1 MCGSLLQKKFT
12 TGSPVTSNQ
21 EIKMNSTLSPDE
33 IWISELNQDE
43 RVQSGFDRSRTIRFY
58 DTTLRDGEQAIGVV
72 FTADEKFEIACK
84 LSELGVGRIE
94 SGFPRVSEEDTE
106 AVRRMLGAQLSSE
119 IWGFARCVIAD
130 LDAHV
135 ELGTKQVLV
144 EISTSDVK
152 MEAYGFTRQIVME
165 RMSAAVRHAREHGM
179 RVNFFAVDAT
189 RSDQAFLK
197 DVYAQAIESGAE
209 EISVVDT
216 IGACAPEAVELL
228 IRDIANHVGPTIP
241 IHWHGH
247 NDFGLATASAIAAVR
262 GGATWIQGTING
274 MGERAGNADI
284 CEVALA
290 LQCLYNVP
298 VELDLARAREVS
310 QLVKQ
315 AGGYQVDGWKPVVGE
330 NLYVRESGAVASQF
344 HIPEAIEPYS
354 ANIVAAERRIVLG
367 KKSGLDSIRL
377 KAAELGL
384 EIPEERVGPIL
395 AEVKTTGTQAQ
406 RLVSDDEFRQ
416 IAKRHSA

>member
-1 MCGSLLQKKFT
+1 MK
-12 TGSPVTSNQ
+12 SP
-21 EIKMNSTLSPDE
+21 IAPDK
-33 IWISELNQDE
+33 IWVSELNRDKS
-43 RVQSGFDRSRTIRFY
+43 VQSGFDRSKTIRFY
-58 DTTLRDGEQAIGVV
+58 DTTLRDGEQAVGVV
-72 FTADEKFEIACK
+72 FTAEEKFEIACK
-84 LSELGVGRIE
+84 LSDLGVGRIE
-94 SGFPRVSEEDTE
+94 SGFPRVSAEDTE
-106 AVRRMLGAQLSSE
+106 AVRRMLDAGLSSE

-130 LDAHV
+130 LDAHI

-152 MEAYGFTRQIVME
+152 MEAYGFTRESVME
-165 RMSAAVRHAREHGM
+165 RIRNAIGHAREHGM

-189 RSDQAFLK
+189 RSDQKFLK
-197 DVYAQAIESGAE
+197 DVYSTAIESGAE

-216 IGACAPEAVELL
+216 IGALAPEAVETL
-228 IRDIANHVGPTIP
+228 IRDIAKHVGPEIP

-247 NDFGLATASAIAAVR
+247 NDFGLATAGAIAAVR
-262 GGATWIQGTING
+262 GGASWIQGTING

-298 VELDLARAREVS
+298 VELDLTKAREVS
-310 QLVKQ
+310 CLVKQ

-354 ANIVAAERRIVLG
+354 ADIVNAERRIVLG

-377 KAAELGL
+377 KAEELG
-384 EIPEERVGPIL
+384 IDL
-395 AEVKTTGTQAQ
+395 AKEQVPSVLAKVKDFGSHAK
-406 RLVSDDEFRQ
+406 RLLTDDEFRH
-416 IAKRHSA
+416 IAQG

>member
-1 MCGSLLQKKFT
+1 
-12 TGSPVTSNQ
+12 
-21 EIKMNSTLSPDE
+21 MNAQIAADK
-33 IWISELNQDE
+33 IWVSELNRAE
-43 RVQSGFDRSRTIRFY
+43 NVQSGFDRSRTIRFY

-72 FTADEKFEIACK
+72 FTADEKFAIACK
-84 LSELGVGRIE
+84 LADLGIGRIE
-94 SGFPRVSEEDTE
+94 SGFPRVSAEDTE
-106 AVRRMLGAQLSSE
+106 AVRRMLAADLPAE

-130 LDAHV
+130 LDAHI
-135 ELGTKQVLV
+135 ELGTQQVLI
-144 EISTSDVK
+144 EISTSDIK
-152 MEAYGFTRQIVME
+152 MEAYGFTRKKVME
-165 RMSAAVRHAREHGM
+165 RVNNAVRHARDHGM

-197 DVYAQAIESGAE
+197 DVYSSAIACGAE

-216 IGACAPEAVELL
+216 IGALAPEAVETLM
-228 IRDIANHVGPTIP
+228 RDISGHVGPDIP

-262 GGATWIQGTING
+262 GGASWIQGTING

-298 VELDLARAREVS
+298 VELDLSKAREVS
-310 QLVKQ
+310 RLVRQ

-344 HIPEAIEPYS
+344 HIPPAIEPYS
-354 ANIVAAERRIVLG
+354 ADIVNAQRRIVLG

-384 EIPEERVGPIL
+384 DIADEQIPAVL
-395 AEVKTTGTQAQ
+395 AQVKDFGSQAK
-406 RLVSDDEFRQ
+406 RLLSDEEFRQ
-416 IAKRHSA
+416 IAQGHLPA

>member
-1 MCGSLLQKKFT
+1 
-12 TGSPVTSNQ
+12 
-21 EIKMNSTLSPDE
+21 MNTQLPADK

-43 RVQSGFDRSRTIRFY
+43 RVQQGFDRSRTVRFY

-72 FTADEKFEIACK
+72 FDAKQKFEIACK
-84 LSELGVGRIE
+84 LDELGVGRIE
-94 SGFPRVSEEDTE
+94 SGFPRVSAEDTE
-106 AVRRMLGAQLSSE
+106 AVKRMLAAGLSAE

-130 LDAHV
+130 LDAHI
-135 ELGTKQVLV
+135 ELGTQQVLV

-152 MEAYGFTRQIVME
+152 MQAYGFSRQQVLE
-165 RMSAAVRHAREHGM
+165 RMSKAVRHARDHGM

-197 DVYAQAIESGAE
+197 DVYSRAIECGAE

-216 IGACAPEAVELL
+216 IGACAPETVEILV
-228 IRDIANHVGPTIP
+228 RDIARHVGPDIP

-262 GGATWIQGTING
+262 GGASWIQGTING

-298 VELDLARAREVS
+298 VELDLSKAREVS
-310 QLVKQ
+310 RIVRQ

-354 ANIVAAERRIVLG
+354 ADIVAAERRIVLG

-377 KAAELGL
+377 KARELGIEL
-384 EIPEERVGPIL
+384 AEEQVAPVL
-395 AEVKTTGTQAQ
+395 AEVKTLGSKSR
-406 RLVSDDEFRQ
+406 RLLSDDEFRR
-416 IAKRHSA
+416 IVTAAAG